1 MIVCKLED
9 LAELEH
15 MLLSWPY
22 IGEEEGALRRRAGSE
37 TLETLAG
44 RAGPGRD
51 GCGEAPKVVRRFGTR
66 EKAPPQAPALLPS
79 PLSLSMDW
87 ICFFSLKPWIFSYA
101 SSSTRHPCSSLGV

>member
-44 RAGPGRD
+44 RAGTG
-51 GCGEAPKVVRRFGTR
+51 VVRRQR
-66 EKAPPQAPALLPS
+66 
-79 PLSLSMDW
+79 W
-87 ICFFSLKPWIFSYA
+87 
-101 SSSTRHPCSSLGV
+101 